1 MLLGLDG
8 LELVL
13 VHDGLANVHA
23 VHVASVADISEA
35 EVQVRAVEAHP
46 VADSFSFLSIG

>member
-13 VHDGLANVHA
+13 VHDSLADVHT
-23 VHVASVADISEA
+23 VHVASVADISET
-35 EVQVRAVEAHP
+35 EVQVGAVEADP

>member
-13 VHDGLANVHA
+13 VHDSLANVHA
-23 VHVASVADISEA
+23 IHVASVADISEA
-35 EVQVRAVEAHP
+35 KVQVRAVEADP